1 MVKYLRYRVLRLAAS
16 PYAVATGFACGVAM
30 SFTPLIGLHFVIAA
44 IIAFPLRGS
53 VIAAALGTLVGN
65 PLTFPLMWGC
75 SYHMGLFMLGRGGLF
90 AGDATSGFGDA
101 LTNMSAET
109 LMTNL
114 GDITLPWLL
123 GSMVVGP
130 IFAMIAFVIVR
141 FAVAQYRERRPAE
154 LKARFLARRA
164 AREEAKHEAA
174 AAKASDAIQA
184 PGAAE

>member
-44 IIAFPLRGS
+44 LLTFPLRGS
-53 VIAAALGTLVGN
+53 VIAAGLGTLVGN

-75 SYHMGLFMLGRGGLF
+75 SYQMGMFMLGRGGFFSDDSGAGF
-90 AGDATSGFGDA
+90 AELVTS
-101 LTNMSAET
+101 MSADT
-109 LMTNL
+109 LMANL

-123 GSMVVGP
+123 GSLVVGP
-130 IFAMIAFVIVR
+130 CFAMVAFFIVR
-141 FAVAQYRERRPAE
+141 FMVAQYRDRRPAE

-164 AREEAKHEAA
+164 AREQAKREAKEQAA
-174 AAKASDAIQA
+174 AQA
-184 PGAAE
+184 PTSAE